1 MFRIGL
7 KFPCNGLNRVN
18 KVKKHGYSRLYLTAR
33 CYETRAR
40 IKCEPVTPSTARLFK
55 DDKLMSRLSGH
66 RYSTDSSKSG
76 KSRGGGLITVGALT
90 LGTLGVLAFA
100 KNNPEFRATLEGW
113 IPGVDRTIQIIFQEE
128 VTYFDYIRNFFEDL
142 KQSLLKIIF
151 GDEKETKKGGAIE
164 MNKAPKSAFTPL
176 VEKKPEPVNENY
188 AEIRLSKEEGT
199 KIEVV
204 AEKPEPPT
212 KKVPSELMPQNLV
225 ELEKL
230 CGEAAAKAISSYN
243 TASCAIQDYNK
254 DVIEVV
260 ENTDGID
267 ASNKLWDRLNAATQK
282 RKEALQDAEKHAGEA
297 LASLK
302 RMYNLIDDPEFS
314 APIAVKT
321 VARRNVKKILDDV
334 DAAKKAFEKEMLSA
348 NITER
353 YWKQVKTA
361 RENFN
366 EELQIIFPNINIHEK
381 KLSVNEEAFDLFVL
395 HMYNKVTHLQKE
407 LNKLEI
413 VATAKL
419 NAALKA
425 SGDDANSEKINS
437 LICLEVEKEKRIL
450 QEAFEKKLLE
460 EMKHFDE
467 KLLKELKLQK
477 QLFDDSVKEQLVLKD
492 KENQRLMRRA
502 LSEQTERASLEYKH
516 HLAAVIGRLKGL
528 EEALKERIKQEK
540 GACDAQMLWSAC
552 QALARAVKVAPPG
565 APTDQAVRPL
575 EPEIIAVSKAAPKED
590 PLVKAVIEGIPDE
603 ATKRGVFPEDALR
616 ERFLKV
622 EKMARRLAL
631 LPEEG
636 ASLPVYL
643 LSYLQSFL
651 IIQTINPIPKSEL
664 EDAPIDIE
672 SLNTYDILQRARYYL
687 DRGDFKMTLRYMNLL
702 KGASRCI
709 AKDWMN
715 EARILLETQQAV
727 DALLAYAGAN
737 GLVFLGDADTLK
749 KTGGI

>member
-164 MNKAPKSAFTPL
+164 MNK
-176 VEKKPEPVNENY
+176 
-188 AEIRLSKEEGT
+188 
-199 KIEVV
+199 V